1 MTGTALRPDGL
12 PTRTQGLWRGLEVM
26 LICARIQMAEVR
38 SAWIII
44 AVTVFQPIVFLLVT
58 LLPAADRSAAAG
70 TRVAVGVALS
80 VSWSA
85 TAWGAASVLRRER
98 AMGTLARALAGL
110 VDARLI
116 ALGKGLGSALLSNV
130 WALAT
135 LAVTLIALRQPVSFA
150 HPGALVLGY
159 VVLIASGSA
168 IGLLIGSV
176 FVVTRYGAQ
185 VSAFLTFPI
194 ILLGGMLIPPE
205 LFPPPLNWV
214 SAVISLRWLQEFL
227 VTSALGAPNY
237 TALAMAALLTV
248 GYALGGIWLFGRI
261 AHKARRDGSL
271 DLY

>member
-1 MTGTALRPDGL
+1 
-12 PTRTQGLWRGLEVM
+12 
-26 LICARIQMAEVR
+26 
-38 SAWIII
+38 
-44 AVTVFQPIVFLLVT
+44 
-58 LLPAADRSAAAG
+58 
-70 TRVAVGVALS
+70 
-80 VSWSA
+80 
-85 TAWGAASVLRRER
+85 
-98 AMGTLARALAGL
+98 MGTLTRALAGL
-110 VDARLI
+110 VDARLG
-116 ALGKGLGSALLSNV
+116 ARQGAGLGVAVERLGTCHPGGDADRAAPAGLL
-130 WALAT
+130 
-135 LAVTLIALRQPVSFA
+135 R

-194 ILLGGMLIPPE
+194 VLLGGMLIPPE